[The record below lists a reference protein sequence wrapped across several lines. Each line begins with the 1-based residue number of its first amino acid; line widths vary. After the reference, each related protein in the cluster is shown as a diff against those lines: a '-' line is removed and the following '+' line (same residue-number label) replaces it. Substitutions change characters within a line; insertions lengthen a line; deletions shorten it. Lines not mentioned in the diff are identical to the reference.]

1 MERQVLKVK
10 FMSGFELSYGQ
21 QAIATAKE
29 MSSKARQ
36 LLAALLFYNQTG
48 ISREKIINNLYQNE
62 DSDAANSF
70 KALTFRLRRKLTQ
83 CGLPEG
89 DYIVVKD

>member
-1 MERQVLKVK
+1 MEREALKVK

-36 LLAALLFYNQTG
+36 LLAALL
-48 ISREKIINNLYQNE
+48 
-62 DSDAANSF
+62 
-70 KALTFRLRRKLTQ
+70 
-83 CGLPEG
+83 
-89 DYIVVKD
+89 